1 MADIVGGLFG
11 VTPQS
16 LMQQQQQGI
25 NAEALQYAQLDPFQ
39 RATAGFYK
47 AGAQIPGAVAGLMGV
62 QDPQLAAASTAQ
74 KLASQF
80 DIGTAEGLKGLS
92 QALLQA
98 GQQTGNPLLANFA
111 NITNE
116 KARSL
121 VAEQAKLGLVA
132 AQTQE
137 ALRKGETK
145 KPDAI
150 VVAETTAQLQNLI
163 RNAPEGSPVIQQAQD
178 TLDALQKDKM
188 QITEIGIPGQP
199 EMIQRALVN
208 TTKPNS
214 PPIPIGAPYSRFTQK
229 STQNINVDA
238 KGEAEF
244 VKELG
249 KLDAKKVNDA
259 MTLRDTAVS
268 SLNTFNTL
276 AQLNNQELV
285 SGTFASGR
293 VGALNLLDSLG
304 ITTQKDKNKL
314 AASENYIK
322 VSKDAV
328 LQTLGGKLGAGFS
341 NDDRKFIEGLV
352 PQLENSPIARRQ
364 LITFMQSKYK
374 GIADEATKLETYAR
388 TNKSLSGYSPTI
400 PLPVPTSTQPTMTLE
415 EVNKQLIAAGIDPN
429 TRKPFVK

>member
-47 AGAQIPGAVAGLMGV
+47 AGAQIPGAVAGMMGV
-62 QDPQLAAASTAQ
+62 QDPQLAAATTAQ
-74 KLASQF
+74 KLAGQF
-80 DIGTAEGLKGLS
+80 DTSTAEGLQGLS
-92 QALLQA
+92 RALLQA

-111 NITNE
+111 NMTNE

-121 VAEQAKLGLVA
+121 VAEQAKLGLVE

-137 ALRKGETK
+137 ALRKNAPKT
-145 KPDAI
+145 PDAV
-150 VVAETTAQLQNLI
+150 VVAETTARLQQII
-163 RNAPEGSPVIQQAQD
+163 REAPEGSPIIQQAQD
-178 TLDALQKDKM
+178 TLDALQKDKI
-188 QITEIGIPGQP
+188 QITEIGTGDPNL
-199 EMIQRALVN
+199 IQRVLVN

-214 PPIPIGAPYSRFTQK
+214 PPIPIGAPYSRFTQQGTRI
-229 STQNINVDA
+229 SIDN
-238 KGEAEF
+238 KGETEF
-244 VKELG
+244 IKELG
-249 KLDAKKVNDA
+249 KLDAKKVNDT
-259 MTLRDTAVS
+259 MTLRDTAIG
-268 SLNTFNTL
+268 SLNTFNAL

-285 SGTFASGR
+285 SGTLASGR
-293 VGALNLLDSLG
+293 VGTLNFLDSLG
-304 ITTQKDKNKL
+304 LTSAKDKSKL

-322 VSKDAV
+322 LSKDAV

-341 NDDRKFIEGLV
+341 NDDRDFIKKLV

-374 GIADEATKLETYAR
+374 GIADEATRLETYAR
-388 TNKSLSGYSPTI
+388 QNKSLSGFESKT
-400 PLPVPTSTQPTMTLE
+400 PLVIQAVGTQTMTLE
-415 EVNKQLIAAGIDPN
+415 EVNKRLRDAGINPD
-429 TRKPFVK
+429 TGKPFAK

>member
-16 LMQQQQQGI
+16 LMQQQQQSI
-25 NAEALQYAQLDPFQ
+25 NAEANAYAQLDPFQ

-47 AGAQIPGAVAGLMGV
+47 AGAQIPGAIAGLMGV
-62 QDPQLAAASTAQ
+62 QDPQLAAATTAQ
-74 KLASQF
+74 KLAGQF
-80 DIGTAEGLKGLS
+80 DTSTAEGLKGLS

-111 NITNE
+111 NMTNE
-116 KARSL
+116 KARGL
-121 VAEQAKLGLVA
+121 VAEQAKLGLID
-132 AQTQE
+132 AQTKE
-137 ALRKGETK
+137 ALRKNAPKT
-145 KPDAI
+145 PDAV
-150 VVAETTAQLQNLI
+150 VVAEATARLQQII
-163 RNAPEGSPVIQQAQD
+163 REAPEGSPIIQQAQD
-178 TLDALQKDKM
+178 TLDALQKDKI
-188 QITEIGIPGQP
+188 QITEIGTGDPN
-199 EMIQRALVN
+199 MIQRVLVN

-214 PPIPIGAPYSRFTQK
+214 PPIPIGAPYSRFTQPGTK
-229 STQNINVDA
+229 ISIDN
-238 KGEAEF
+238 KGEAAF
-244 VKELG
+244 VTKLG
-249 KLDAKKVNDA
+249 EIDAGQVKDA
-259 MTLRDTAVS
+259 MILKNTAIS
-268 SLNTFNTL
+268 SLNTFNAL

-304 ITTQKDKNKL
+304 ITTQKDKAKL

-374 GIADEATKLETYAR
+374 GIADEATRLENYAR
-388 TNKSLSGYSPTI
+388 QNNSLKGYSPTI

-415 EVNKQLIAAGIDPN
+415 EVNKRLRDAGINPD
-429 TRKPFVK
+429 TGKPFAK

>member
-1 MADIVGGLFG
+1 
-11 VTPQS
+11 
-16 LMQQQQQGI
+16 MQQQQQGI

-47 AGAQIPGAVAGLMGV
+47 AGAQIPGAVAGMMGV

-80 DIGTAEGLKGLS
+80 DTSTAEGLKGLS

-111 NITNE
+111 NMTNE

-121 VAEQAKLGLVA
+121 VAEQAKLGLVE

-137 ALRKGETK
+137 ALRKNAPKT
-145 KPDAI
+145 PDAV
-150 VVAETTAQLQNLI
+150 VVAETTARLQQII
-163 RNAPEGSPVIQQAQD
+163 REAPAGSPIIQQATD

-188 QITEIGIPGQP
+188 QITEVGTGDPNL
-199 EMIQRALVN
+199 IQRALIN
-208 TTKPNS
+208 TSKPNS
-214 PPIPIGAPYSRFTQK
+214 PPILIGSPYSRFTQQGTRI
-229 STQNINVDA
+229 SIDN
-238 KGEAEF
+238 KGETEF
-244 VKELG
+244 IKELG
-249 KLDAKKVNDA
+249 KLDAKKVNDT
-259 MTLRDTAVS
+259 MTLRDTAIG
-268 SLNTFNTL
+268 SLNTFNAL

-285 SGTFASGR
+285 SGTLAAGR
-293 VGALNLLDSLG
+293 VGTLNFLDSLG
-304 ITTQKDKNKL
+304 LTSAKDKSKL

-322 VSKDAV
+322 LSKDAV

-341 NDDRKFIEGLV
+341 NDDRDFIEKLV

-374 GIADEATKLETYAR
+374 GIADEATRLETYAR
-388 TNKSLSGYSPTI
+388 QNKSLSGFESKI
-400 PLPVPTSTQPTMTLE
+400 PLIVPTETKPTMTLE
-415 EVNKQLIAAGIDPN
+415 EVNKRLRDAGINPD
-429 TRKPFVK
+429 TGKPFAK

>member
-16 LMQQQQQGI
+16 LMQQQQQSI
-25 NAEALQYAQLDPFQ
+25 NAEANAYAQLDPFQ

-62 QDPQLAAASTAQ
+62 QDPQLAAATTAQ
-74 KLASQF
+74 KLAGQF
-80 DIGTAEGLKGLS
+80 DTSTAEGLKGLS

-111 NITNE
+111 NMTNE

-178 TLDALQKDKM
+178 TLDALQKDKI
-188 QITEIGIPGQP
+188 QITEIGTGDPNL
-199 EMIQRALVN
+199 IQRVLVN

-304 ITTQKDKNKL
+304 ITTQKDKAKL

-400 PLPVPTSTQPTMTLE
+400 PLPVPTSTQPTMTLD
-415 EVNKQLIAAGIDPN
+415 EVNKRLREAGINPD
-429 TRKPFVK
+429 TRKPF